1 MCHLTSVEL
10 VSTAVKTLT
19 SLTDH
24 CGPTSGDE
32 AGDLTS
38 DPVSW
43 GTAARLL
50 DSLHLLS
57 RLHLRQGAMREALYY
72 TREGVGLARKV
83 ALAAWSVAEYRGMY
97 IYPLLGGPEMW
108 TLLIWTS

>member
-24 CGPTSGDE
+24 CGPTSHQE
-32 AGDLTS
+32 GDLTS

-43 GTAARLL
+43 GTVARLL

-57 RLHLRQGAMREALYY
+57 RLHLREGAMREALYY
-72 TREGVGLARKV
+72 TREGVGLARKM
-83 ALAAWSVAEYRGMY
+83 ALAAWCVAE
-97 IYPLLGGPEMW
+97 
-108 TLLIWTS
+108 